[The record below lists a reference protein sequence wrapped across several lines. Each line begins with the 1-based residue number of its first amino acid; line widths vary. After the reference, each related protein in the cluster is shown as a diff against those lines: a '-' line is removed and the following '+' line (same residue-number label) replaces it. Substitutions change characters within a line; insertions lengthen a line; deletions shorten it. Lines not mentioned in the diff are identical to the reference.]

1 MAFTDEAQVYEAMGL
16 EVPQET
22 PPAEEPPVEETVE
35 TVPTEETPAEE
46 PEEQVEA
53 TEGGEDG
60 GEDPLEKL
68 RRELNEQHQKEL
80 EEERAKA
87 ARERDEQFAS
97 MGLTNPYTKQPF
109 KTWAEYQ
116 EYQQKQQEEQWN
128 RLAKQT
134 GMSREELDK
143 LIAKHPDV
151 VKGLEAQAQAKAA
164 QEEAQQQQLR
174 ARLDADIRAIAAE
187 CPEVRDIESLVAHP
201 SYAQVEA
208 KMKAV
213 PGLGVADAFFLVNRA
228 ELAAGSAGKT
238 AQRVRNNLAG
248 KNHLHSTKTQGRG
261 GDHMTAE
268 QEAMYAKLLPGL
280 SRAEIA
286 EFHRNHMK
294 GA

>member
-53 TEGGEDG
+53 PEGGEDG

-68 RRELNEQHQKEL
+68 RRELTEQHQREL
-80 EEERAKA
+80 EEARAQA

-109 KTWAEYQ
+109 KSWAEYQ
-116 EYQQKQQEEQWN
+116 EYQKQQQEEQWN

-143 LIAKHPDV
+143 LIAKHPEV
-151 VKGLEAQAQAKAA
+151 VKGMEAQAKAQAA
-164 QEEAQQQQLR
+164 QKEAQQAELR
-174 ARLDADIRAIAAE
+174 ARLDAEVRAIAAE
-187 CPEVRDIESLVAHP
+187 CPEVKDLDSLVAHP

-208 KMKAV
+208 KMKAT
-213 PGLGVADAFFLVNRA
+213 PGLGVADAFFLVNRTT
-228 ELAAGSAGKT
+228 LAAGNADKA
-238 AQRVRNNLAG
+238 AQRVRNNLNG
-248 KNHLHSTKTQGRG
+248 KNHLHSTKAQGQD

-286 EFHRNHMK
+286 EFHRKHMK